1 MSGFLKA
8 GDIISGREGT
18 AFMTIDG
25 RNVPMFWL
33 KNIEAMVELIKTEV
47 PVLGKRMNQQKVA
60 GANGTGSMVIHKVTS
75 EFAKI
80 GINYLKSGTIPEIT
94 IKVTNDDPNSTIGRQ
109 STLISGVIFD
119 SVPIAKLDIESETLD
134 EDVSF
139 TFSDADLLDQF
150 NQPTLG

>member
-8 GDIISGREGT
+8 GDIISGCEGT

-80 GINYLKSGTIPEIT
+80 GIDYLKSGTIPEIT

>member
-1 MSGFLKA
+1 MSGFLKS
-8 GDIISGREGT
+8 GDVISGREGT

-33 KNIEAMVELIKTEV
+33 KNIEATVELIKTEV
-47 PVLGKRMNQQKVA
+47 PVLGKRMNQQKVT
-60 GANGTGSMVIHKVTS
+60 GANGSGSMLIHKVTS
-75 EFAKI
+75 EFAAI

-150 NQPTLG
+150 NVPTLG

>member
-33 KNIEAMVELIKTEV
+33 KNIEATVELIKTEV

-80 GINYLKSGTIPEIT
+80 GIDYLKSGTIPEIT

>member
-80 GINYLKSGTIPEIT
+80 GIDYLKSGTIPEIT